1 MNLQVYLDQIDRVI
15 HEGKFKATWESLGT
29 YGEPV
34 WYNKAKFG
42 IFIHWGV
49 YSVPAFANEWY
60 ARNMY
65 IKGSREYEH
74 HIKTYGEHKEFG
86 YADFVPLFKAE
97 NFDPSEWMQL
107 FKEAGAKFVVPVAEH
122 HDGFQMYQSEIS
134 SWNSAQMGPHRDV
147 LGELKVEADK
157 EGIIL
162 GASSHRAENYWF
174 FSGCRDFDSGLE
186 KIEFQEPYGYA
197 YKLFEHDDLHSY
209 THNIDSIGPSVEH
222 ILNWLVRTCEIIDKY
237 QPSILWFDWSI
248 QNKAFKPYLK
258 KLAAYYYNRSIEWGK
273 QVAINYKFDTFAY
286 GTAIYDVERGQLA
299 DIRPRLWQND
309 TAIAKNSWCYTENNE
324 FKTPESLVE
333 DLIDVTSKNGCMLLN
348 VGPKS
353 DGTITQEDQAVLKGI
368 GQWLRVNGEGIY
380 DTTYWKVFGEGPTEI
395 VEGSFVDNDR
405 LPYTKEDIRFT
416 YKAPYIYAFVMKWP
430 KDNAITI
437 RSLKQYSR
445 FFSGDIK
452 AVNLLG
458 YTGEVDYSMTENGLS
473 IQYKGVIEMT
483 YPVGIKIT
491 VD

>member
-1 MNLQVYLDQIDRVI
+1 MNIQTYLEQIDRVI
-15 HEGKFKATWESLGT
+15 YEGKFKATWESLGT
-29 YGEPV
+29 YGEPA

-65 IKGSREYEH
+65 IKGSREYDH
-74 HIKTYGEHKEFG
+74 HIKTYGDHKEFG
-86 YADFVPLFKAE
+86 YAEFVPLFKAE
-97 NFDPSEWMQL
+97 NFDPAEWMQL

-186 KIEFQEPYGYA
+186 TIEFQEPYGYA

-209 THNIDSIGPSVEH
+209 THNIDSIGPSEEH
-222 ILNWLVRTCEIIDKY
+222 IQNWLVRTCEIIDRY

-273 QVAINYKFDTFAY
+273 QVAINYKFDAFAY

-299 DIRPRLWQND
+299 DIRPRLW
-309 TAIAKNSWCYTENNE
+309 
-324 FKTPESLVE
+324 
-333 DLIDVTSKNGCMLLN
+333 
-348 VGPKS
+348 
-353 DGTITQEDQAVLKGI
+353 
-368 GQWLRVNGEGIY
+368 
-380 DTTYWKVFGEGPTEI
+380 
-395 VEGSFVDNDR
+395 
-405 LPYTKEDIRFT
+405 
-416 YKAPYIYAFVMKWP
+416 
-430 KDNAITI
+430 
-437 RSLKQYSR
+437 
-445 FFSGDIK
+445 
-452 AVNLLG
+452 
-458 YTGEVDYSMTENGLS
+458 
-473 IQYKGVIEMT
+473 
-483 YPVGIKIT
+483 
-491 VD
+491 